1 MSDSEEDYGPM
12 PAANSAQEV
21 DAAQEFRERE
31 QRIRELQQ
39 SSAQPSRTTSRPEWM
54 VEMPEDQGIAATLR
68 PDAGPLRSRG
78 FQQGGRVQRHGAGS
92 SSSGDAEQARQMWT
106 ETPDQRR
113 QRILRGDQPET
124 SRKSEEDRRAQELA
138 AKRDAET
145 RARITEM
152 CVKETDV
159 DRSETDFFAGE
170 PLRALSTLS
179 FSDNV
184 DLQRSAALA
193 FAEITEKEVR
203 EVGRETLEPVL
214 FLLQSHDVEVQRAAS
229 AALGNLAV
237 NPENKLLIVKL
248 GGLEP
253 LIRQMLS
260 PNVEVQCNAVGCITN
275 LATHDENK
283 TKIAKSGA
291 LVPLT
296 RLARS
301 KDIRVQRNAAG
312 ALLNMTHSDE
322 NRQQLVNAGAIS
334 VLVTLLAS
342 PDTDVQYYCTTALS
356 NIAVDSVNRKKLAQS
371 EPRLVQNL
379 IGLMESGSLKVQCQA
394 ALALRNLASDEKYQ
408 IEIVRSNG
416 LHPLMRLLRSS
427 FLPLILSAAA
437 CVRNVSI
444 HPQNESPII
453 DAGFLHPLIDLL
465 SHEENEELQ
474 CHAISTLRNLAAS
487 SERNK
492 AAIIDAGAVERIKDL
507 ALHVPLSVQSEMTAC
522 TAVLALSEDLKPQ
535 LLDMGILEVLIPL
548 TASPSVEVQG
558 NSAAAIGNLSSKSED
573 YAPFNLVWD
582 KPNGGLHGY
591 LVRFLESDDTT
602 FQHIAVWTLVQ
613 LLESNDADLEQHVH
627 DSPHIL
633 SLVRQ
638 LQSHADSE
646 DERLDDDDA
655 NHSQTD
661 SATPEREIA
670 GLSRRIEEI
679 LYEKDNQSRT
689 NE

>member
-1 MSDSEEDYGPM
+1 MS
-12 PAANSAQEV
+12 AT
-21 DAAQEFRERE
+21 RW
-31 QRIRELQQ
+31 LTC
-39 SSAQPSRTTSRPEWM
+39 SSISRVRP
-54 VEMPEDQGIAATLR
+54 P
-68 PDAGPLRSRG
+68 PDP
-78 FQQGGRVQRHGAGS
+78 
-92 SSSGDAEQARQMWT
+92 
-106 ETPDQRR
+106 
-113 QRILRGDQPET
+113 
-124 SRKSEEDRRAQELA
+124 
-138 AKRDAET
+138 
-145 RARITEM
+145 
-152 CVKETDV
+152 
-159 DRSETDFFAGE
+159 DRSETDFFSGE

-214 FLLQSHDVEVQRAAS
+214 FLLQSHDVEVQRASS

-237 NPENKLLIVKL
+237 NSENKLLIVKL

-275 LATHDENK
+275 LATHDDNK

-342 PDTDVQYYCTTALS
+342 TDTDVQYYCTTALS

-416 LHPLMRLLRSS
+416 LPPLLRLLRSS

-453 DAGFLHPLIDLL
+453 DAGFLHPLIELL

-492 AAIIDAGAVERIKDL
+492 AAIIDAGAVERIKEL
-507 ALHVPLSVQSEMTAC
+507 VLHVPLSVQSEMTAC

-535 LLDMGILEVLIPL
+535 LLDMGICEVLLPL
-548 TASPSVEVQG
+548 TASPSIEVQG
-558 NSAAAIGNLSSKSED
+558 NSAAALGNLSSKSDD
-573 YAPFNLVWD
+573 YAPFNAVWD

-613 LLESNDADLEQHVH
+613 LLESNNSELEQRVR

-638 LQSHADSE
+638 LQTHGESE
-646 DERLDDDDA
+646 TEEEDA
-655 NHSQTD
+655 EESQAE
-661 SATPEREIA
+661 SATPEKEIA

-679 LYEKDNQSRT
+679 LFDTGDRT
-689 NE
+689 HDA